1 MNADSAIRISSYKRW
16 RPVGV
21 IWRSKRIMIQQ
32 MHRLWWLPAILII
45 PALVSTA
52 AASSELKVAFVDMQ
66 RALNDS
72 NAGKKAKGEFRS
84 EISRLQGKLQR
95 QQQEVQA
102 LKDELDRKGPLMRD
116 DERRNLQDDYT
127 RKLRDFERSYK
138 DSKDE
143 LQQKD
148 NEVTGAIIR
157 DLAYVVRNVGER
169 DGYTVVLEK
178 GSLLWAAPSIDIT
191 DEVIREYNASGAKVG
206 SLGDKLTQQ
215 MPTSYAGA
223 PSGGYSAP
231 ARSSTKRSSIS
242 R

>member
-1 MNADSAIRISSYKRW
+1 
-16 RPVGV
+16 
-21 IWRSKRIMIQQ
+21 
-32 MHRLWWLPAILII
+32 MHRLGFVSVVVALL
-45 PALVSTA
+45 ALVSTA
-52 AASSELKVAFVDMQ
+52 AASADLKVAFVDMQ

-72 NAGKKAKGEFRS
+72 NAGKRAKNDFRS
-84 EISRLQGKLQR
+84 EIGRLQNKLQR
-95 QQQEVQA
+95 QQQEVQS

-127 RKLRDFERSYK
+127 RKLRDFERAYK

-148 NEVTGAIIR
+148 NEVTGAIVR
-157 DLAYVVRNVGER
+157 DLAYIVRNLGER

-191 DEVIREYNASGAKVG
+191 DQVIREYNASGSRIG
-206 SLGDKLTQQ
+206 SLGDKLNQGEGLRRSSSSQ
-215 MPTSYAGA
+215 GSL
-223 PSGGYSAP
+223 SGGGMEEAP
-231 ARSSTKRSSIS
+231 PTRPTKRSSIS

>member
-1 MNADSAIRISSYKRW
+1 MTE
-16 RPVGV
+16 
-21 IWRSKRIMIQQ
+21 Q
-32 MHRLWWLPAILII
+32 MHRLGFVWAVVALF
-45 PALVSTA
+45 ALVSSA
-52 AASSELKVAFVDMQ
+52 AASADLKLAFVDMQ

-72 NAGKKAKGEFRS
+72 NAGKKAKNEFRS
-84 EISRLQGKLQR
+84 EISRLQSKLQR
-95 QQQEVQA
+95 QQQEVQS

-127 RKLRDFERSYK
+127 RKLRDFERTYK

-169 DGYTVVLEK
+169 GGYTVVLEK

-191 DEVIREYNASGAKVG
+191 DQVIREYNASGASIG
-206 SLGDKLTQQ
+206 SLGERLGQGGAALG
-215 MPTSYAGA
+215 SSRGAGSMSEME
-223 PSGGYSAP
+223 PP
-231 ARSSTKRSSIS
+231 MRSSSRRSSIS

>member
-1 MNADSAIRISSYKRW
+1 
-16 RPVGV
+16 
-21 IWRSKRIMIQQ
+21 
-32 MHRLWWLPAILII
+32 MHRLG
-45 PALVSTA
+45 LVSAIVALFALLSSA
-52 AASSELKVAFVDMQ
+52 AASADLKLAYVDMQ

-72 NAGKKAKGEFRS
+72 NAGKRAKGEFRS
-84 EISRLQGKLQR
+84 EISRLQSKLQR

-102 LKDELDRKGPLMRD
+102 LKDELERKGPLMRD

-143 LQQKD
+143 LQQRD

-169 DGYTVVLEK
+169 GGYTVVLEK

-206 SLGDKLTQQ
+206 SLGDKLVQGAASYREAGGGALQ
-215 MPTSYAGA
+215 APT
-223 PSGGYSAP
+223 
-231 ARSSTKRSSIS
+231 RSSSKRSTIS
-242 R
+242 K

>member
-1 MNADSAIRISSYKRW
+1 MTE
-16 RPVGV
+16 
-21 IWRSKRIMIQQ
+21 Q
-32 MHRLWWLPAILII
+32 MRRLGLVA
-45 PALVSTA
+45 ALVALFPLVATA
-52 AASSELKVAFVDMQ
+52 AASAELKLAFVDMQ

-72 NAGKKAKGEFRS
+72 NAGKKAKSEFRS
-84 EISRLQGKLQR
+84 EISRLQSKLQR

-127 RKLRDFERSYK
+127 RKLRDFERAYK
-138 DSKDE
+138 DSKEE

-169 DGYTVVLEK
+169 DGYTMVMEK
-178 GSLLWAAPSIDIT
+178 GSLLWAAPSVDIT

-206 SLGDKLTQQ
+206 SLGEKLEQGT
-215 MPTSYAGA
+215 PASYRGSAGA
-223 PSGGYSAP
+223 LDAP
-231 ARSSTKRSSIS
+231 PRSSSKRSTIS

>member
-1 MNADSAIRISSYKRW
+1 MLKQLHRTTFVSAL
-16 RPVGV
+16 V
-21 IWRSKRIMIQQ
+21 
-32 MHRLWWLPAILII
+32 AILV
-45 PALVSTA
+45 LVCTA
-52 AASSELKVAFVDMQ
+52 AAGLSADLKVAFVDMQ

-72 NAGKKAKGEFRS
+72 NAGKRAKGQFTS
-84 EISRLQGKLQR
+84 EIGRLQSRLQR
-95 QQQEVQA
+95 QQQEVES

-127 RKLRDFERSYK
+127 RKLRDFERNYK

-148 NEVTGAIIR
+148 REVTGAIIR

-169 DGYTVVLEK
+169 GGYTLVMEK

-191 DEVIREYNASGAKVG
+191 DEVIREYNATSGKIGA
-206 SLGDKLTQQ
+206 LGDRLEQDQTA
-215 MPTSYAGA
+215 SYRGSQSLVS
-223 PSGGYSAP
+223 PP
-231 ARSSTKRSSIS
+231 RSSTKRSTIS

>member
-1 MNADSAIRISSYKRW
+1 MSEKI
-16 RPVGV
+16 
-21 IWRSKRIMIQQ
+21 
-32 MHRLWWLPAILII
+32 HRLRFVVALIVLFGSI
-45 PALVSTA
+45 ANA
-52 AASSELKVAFVDMQ
+52 AASAELKVAFVDMQ

-72 NAGKKAKGEFRS
+72 NAGKKAKNDFRS
-84 EISRLQGKLQR
+84 EISRLQSRLQR
-95 QQQEVQA
+95 QQQEVQS

-157 DLAYVVRNVGER
+157 DLAYVVRNLGER
-169 DGYTVVLEK
+169 DGYTVILEK

-191 DEVIREYNASGAKVG
+191 DEVIREYNASGGRIG
-206 SLGDKLTQQ
+206 SLGEKLDAGTASA
-215 MPTSYAGA
+215 MRGA
-223 PSGGYSAP
+223 PMGGEQAP
-231 ARSSTKRSSIS
+231 LRSSSKRSTIS

>member
-1 MNADSAIRISSYKRW
+1 MTD
-16 RPVGV
+16 
-21 IWRSKRIMIQQ
+21 Q
-32 MHRLWWLPAILII
+32 MHRLGFVSVVVALL
-45 PALVSTA
+45 ALVSTA
-52 AASSELKVAFVDMQ
+52 AASADLKVAFVDMQ

-72 NAGKKAKGEFRS
+72 NAGKRAKNDFRS
-84 EISRLQGKLQR
+84 EIGRLQNKLQR
-95 QQQEVQA
+95 QQQEVQS

-127 RKLRDFERSYK
+127 RKLRDFERAYK

-148 NEVTGAIIR
+148 NEVTGAIVR
-157 DLAYVVRNVGER
+157 DLAYIVRNLGER

-191 DEVIREYNASGAKVG
+191 DQVIREYNASGSRIG
-206 SLGDKLTQQ
+206 SLGDKLNQGEGLRRSSSSQ
-215 MPTSYAGA
+215 GSL
-223 PSGGYSAP
+223 SGGGMEEAP
-231 ARSSTKRSSIS
+231 PTRPTKRSSIS

>member
-1 MNADSAIRISSYKRW
+1 MKVDSAIRISSTGYARPQGARRKRFMF
-16 RPVGV
+16 
-21 IWRSKRIMIQQ
+21 KQ
-32 MHRLWWLPAILII
+32 MHRLWLVCAILTVMS
-45 PALVSTA
+45 LVSTA
-52 AASSELKVAFVDMQ
+52 AASSEIKIAFVDMQ

-84 EISRLQGKLQR
+84 EITRLQNKLQR

-102 LKDELDRKGPLMRD
+102 LKDELERKGPLMRD

-127 RKLRDFERSYK
+127 RKLRDFERAYK

-148 NEVTGAIIR
+148 NEVTGAIVR

-169 DGYTVVLEK
+169 DGYTLVLEK
-178 GSLLWAAPSIDIT
+178 GSLLWATSSIDIT

-206 SLGDKLTQQ
+206 SLGDKL
-215 MPTSYAGA
+215 MRDAPASYAGA
-223 PSGGYSAP
+223 GTGGYTAP
-231 ARSSTKRSSIS
+231 ARSSAKRSTIS

>member
-1 MNADSAIRISSYKRW
+1 MYRIW
-16 RPVGV
+16 FV
-21 IWRSKRIMIQQ
+21 
-32 MHRLWWLPAILII
+32 PAVV
-45 PALVSTA
+45 ALLAVVSTA
-52 AASSELKVAFVDMQ
+52 AASADLKVAFVDMQ

-72 NAGKKAKGEFRS
+72 NAGKKAKGQFTS
-84 EISRLQGKLQR
+84 EISRLQTRLQR
-95 QQQEVQA
+95 QQQEVES

-127 RKLRDFERSYK
+127 RKLRDFERNYK

-148 NEVTGAIIR
+148 REVTGAIIR

-169 DGYTVVLEK
+169 DGYTLVMEK

-191 DEVIREYNASGAKVG
+191 DEVIREYNASPARIG
-206 SLGDKLTQQ
+206 SLGDKLDQGTPASYRGGGGLEA
-215 MPTSYAGA
+215 PT
-223 PSGGYSAP
+223 
-231 ARSSTKRSSIS
+231 RSSKRSTIS

>member
-1 MNADSAIRISSYKRW
+1 MKGDSAIRTSNNVYARL
-16 RPVGV
+16 PGACL
-21 IWRSKRIMIQQ
+21 KRIMLDLT
-32 MHRLWWLPAILII
+32 HRLSWFSAIV
-45 PALVSTA
+45 AVFMLVSTA
-52 AASSELKVAFVDMQ
+52 AASAEIKLAYVDMQ

-72 NAGKKAKGEFRS
+72 NAGKKAKGEFRT
-84 EISRLQGKLQR
+84 EISRLQNKLQR

-138 DSKDE
+138 DSKEE

-157 DLAYVVRNVGER
+157 DLAYIVRNVGER
-169 DGYTVVLEK
+169 GGYTVVLEK
-178 GSLLWAAPSIDIT
+178 GSLLWANSSIDIT
-191 DEVIREYNASGAKVG
+191 DQVIREYNASGAKVG
-206 SLGDKLTQQ
+206 SLGDKLMQQ
-215 MPTSYAGA
+215 VPTSYAGA
-223 PSGGYSAP
+223 AAGGLTSP
-231 ARSSTKRSSIS
+231 VRSSSKRSSIS